1 MVVLGGQGLGGG
13 RGGRHLDVD
22 RERILAAGGLVGI
35 DGQPLNPIWNAAQL
49 IEVWA
54 SSAERAKEVVEAKYP
69 QNAGYR
75 VLSVAFVGGPK
86 ATVST

>member
-1 MVVLGGQGLGGG
+1 MRAGDVFAVTVAH
-13 RGGRHLDVD
+13 RGSS
-22 RERILAAGGLVGI
+22 GLVGI

>member
-1 MVVLGGQGLGGG
+1 
-13 RGGRHLDVD
+13 
-22 RERILAAGGLVGI
+22 
-35 DGQPLNPIWNAAQL
+35 
-49 IEVWA
+49 
-54 SSAERAKEVVEAKYP
+54 VVEAKYP